1 MKEIA
6 ISLIVGLGF
15 GLICLLF
22 KLPLPAPK
30 VFAGVAGIM
39 GIWLA
44 QPVWA
49 VIIKFIS

>member
-1 MKEIA
+1 MKEI
-6 ISLIVGLGF
+6 IVSLLVGLGF
-15 GLICLLF
+15 GVICLLL

-49 VIIKFIS
+49 TITKFVS

>member
-1 MKEIA
+1 MKDIL
-6 ISLIVGLGF
+6 ISLLVGLGF
-15 GLICLLF
+15 GLICLSL

-44 QPVWA
+44 QPVWVA
-49 VIIKFIS
+49 IAKFIS